1 LALAV
6 LGIIITTKM
15 RISAA
20 YPIVLLLFSASAAAH
35 GPHVHGKGELE
46 ITIQGA
52 AIRGAFRTPMES
64 LLGFEHLPKN
74 DAQRKA
80 LDDLRQQLKSPATIV
95 MPNREAECSARMAEA
110 TSSLLT
116 GMAKGEHS
124 DLEFRFS
131 FECGVPDRLNSLEV
145 VALNQF
151 RRLSEVRAVLVTAKG
166 QRSFAVKKK
175 DPKISVAP

>member
-1 LALAV
+1 
-6 LGIIITTKM
+6 M
-15 RISAA
+15 F
-20 YPIVLLLFSASAAAH
+20 LFSGYAVAR

-80 LDDLRQQLKSPATIV
+80 LEGLRQQLALASAV
-95 MPNREAECSARMAEA
+95 VRPNAEAACQPRMAEA
-110 TSSLLT
+110 TSSLFT

-131 FECGVPDRLNSLEV
+131 FECGMPDRLNSLEV

-151 RRLSEVRAVLVTAKG
+151 RRLSEVRAVLVTTKG

>member
-1 LALAV
+1 LEV

-15 RISAA
+15 RMLAA
-20 YPIVLLLFSASAAAH
+20 TPIFLLLFSASAAAH

-80 LDDLRQQLKSPATIV
+80 LEGLRQQLALASAV
-95 MPNREAECSARMAEA
+95 VLPNAEAACQPRMAEA

-131 FECGVPDRLNSLEV
+131 FECGMPDRLTSLEV

>member
-1 LALAV
+1 MDMRQAKQLWLPLCSYLTALMLPV
-6 LGIIITTKM
+6 G
-15 RISAA
+15 
-20 YPIVLLLFSASAAAH
+20 VAAH

-80 LDDLRQQLKSPATIV
+80 LEGLRQQLALASAV
-95 MPNREAECSARMAEA
+95 VLPNAEAACQPRMAEA
-110 TSSLLT
+110 TSSLFT

-131 FECGVPDRLNSLEV
+131 FECGMPDRLTSLEV

>member
-1 LALAV
+1 LEV
-6 LGIIITTKM
+6 LGIIIMTEM
-15 RISAA
+15 RILS
-20 YPIVLLLFSASAAAH
+20 INLIFLLLLSGSAIAR

-64 LLGFEHLPKN
+64 LLGFEHPPKN
-74 DAQRKA
+74 DTQRKA
-80 LDDLRQQLKSPATIV
+80 LEGLRQQLTLASAV
-95 MPNREAECSARMAEA
+95 VLPNAEAACQPRMAEA
-110 TSSLLT
+110 TSSLFT
-116 GMAKGEHS
+116 GMVKGEHS

-131 FECGVPDRLNSLEV
+131 FECGMPDRLTSLEV

-151 RRLSEVRAVLVTAKG
+151 RRLSEVRARLVTAQG

-175 DPKISVAP
+175 DPKISLGP

>member
-1 LALAV
+1 M
-6 LGIIITTKM
+6 TKM
-15 RISAA
+15 RALITKTLF
-20 YPIVLLLFSASAAAH
+20 LLMFSEYASAH
-35 GPHVHGKGELE
+35 GPHAHGKGELE

-95 MPNREAECSARMAEA
+95 LPNREAECSARMAEA
-110 TSSLLT
+110 TSSLFT

-131 FECGVPDRLNSLEV
+131 FECGVPDRLNSLEL

-151 RRLSEVRAVLVTAKG
+151 RRLSEVRTVLVTAKG